1 MDLTKLR
8 GSNYQNNNGFNN
20 IIMCLIK
27 KLRGIRRL
35 NALNYQEEFP
45 FCRVTLLFAVFDL
58 FEPKN
63 TKKARKKRKL
73 ETRDATTLKPNC

>member
-45 FCRVTLLFAVFDL
+45 FCRVTLLFAEYDL
-58 FEPKN
+58 FKEQN
-63 TKKARKKRKL
+63 LEIVGKKENSKL
-73 ETRDATTLKPNC
+73 VTLLP